1 MAKAKYPHKTL
12 QKLLD
17 ADEALTAADL
27 TALSGIGSTLASGTQ
42 AAHVA
47 NAKVDYTT
55 GDLDTEAEIIAA
67 LNTTNG
73 KINSILVAL
82 RAFGVL
88 ASS

>member
-1 MAKAKYPHKTL
+1 MAREANPYNALRKVL
-12 QKLLD
+12 ESD
-17 ADEALTAADL
+17 SALTAADL
-27 TALSGIGSTLASGTQ
+27 TALSGTGSTIASGTQ

-55 GDLDTEAEIIAA
+55 GDLDAEAEIIAA

-73 KINSILVAL
+73 KINSILAAL
-82 RAFGVL
+82 RTFGVL